1 MSRARL
7 CLTHAVLLGFS
18 ALTLLPFG
26 FMVNNVFRTNAEF
39 YHAFFSV
46 PAAFTQIA
54 EIAGRTLTGDDGLV
68 TAADADGEIRAMG
81 RGEALTLS
89 LERAG
94 QGPRRA
100 WKVIRP
106 YMLNTVIVALLTV
119 SGVLLLGSATA
130 YILARY
136 RFAGHRALFLYIIGT
151 MMFPGVLT
159 LVPSFLLVKWL
170 GLLNTYGAMVLPYIA
185 GGQVFAIFVF
195 KTYFEGLPEDLF
207 ESARID
213 GAGHVQ
219 IYWQIVLPLAKPIVS
234 VVAIMNILGTWN
246 NFLWPFITNTEG
258 THHVVSSGLFVLA
271 TTAHATN
278 FSTLYAA
285 YAIASVP
292 LLVLFVY
299 ATRPFIRGVTSGAFK
314 A

>member
-1 MSRARL
+1 MSHKKTWL
-7 CLTHAVLLGFS
+7 IHVILIFFS
-18 ALTLLPFG
+18 LLTLLPFL
-26 FMVNNVFRTNAEF
+26 FMVNNIFRSNSEF
-39 YHAFFSV
+39 YHAFFSF
-46 PAAFTQIA
+46 PDSFKQI
-54 EIAGRTLTGDDGLV
+54 IAITGK
-68 TAADADGEIRAMG
+68 
-81 RGEALTLS
+81 TLS
-89 LERAG
+89 GDTTSVRITDNEGISQHVTHTTALRHHLDQAAYG
-94 QGPRRA
+94 SRLA

-106 YMLNTVIVALLTV
+106 YMLNTLIVTFMTV
-119 SGVLLLGSATA
+119 LGVSLLGSATA

-136 RFAGHRALFLYIIGT
+136 RFLGHRALFLFIIST

-159 LVPSFLLVKWL
+159 LVPSFLLVKSL
-170 GLLNTYGAMVLPYIA
+170 GLLNTYGAMILPYIA

-213 GAGHVQ
+213 GAGHLQ
-219 IYWQIVLPLAKPIVS
+219 IYWQIVLPLSKPVLA

-258 THHVVSSGLFVLA
+258 KHHVVSSGLYVLA
-271 TTAHATN
+271 TTAHASN

-285 YAIASVP
+285 YAISSIP
-292 LLVLFVY
+292 LLILFIY
-299 ATRPFIRGVTSGAFK
+299 ATKPFIQGVTSGAFK